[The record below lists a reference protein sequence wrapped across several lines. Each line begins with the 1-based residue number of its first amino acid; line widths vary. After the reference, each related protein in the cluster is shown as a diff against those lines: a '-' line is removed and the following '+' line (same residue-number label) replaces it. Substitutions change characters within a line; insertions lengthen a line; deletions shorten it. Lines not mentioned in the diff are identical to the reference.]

1 MQFQWVDLIF
11 IVIIGLS
18 SITGLLRGFIKEFIA
33 LGVWILAVWAGYT
46 YSGALNPYLQ
56 PYIQDQSLRTIAGFV
71 IVVLG
76 VLIVGGIGNA
86 ILGLF
91 LRGSGL
97 GAMDKVLGGIFGFF
111 RGVFILSLIF
121 AVLSMTSLP
130 YQQYVQSSRI
140 YNQMLPVI
148 NWISSSLPG
157 VINKAKQTVSAN
169 ESFNF
174 IDISPDL

>member
-33 LGVWILAVWAGYT
+33 LGVWILAVWAGYN
-46 YSGALNPYLQ
+46 YSGSLNPYLQ
-56 PYIQDQSLRTIAGFV
+56 PYIQDQSIRTIAGFIV
-71 IVVLG
+71 VVLG
-76 VLIVGGIGNA
+76 VLIAGGIGNA

-97 GAMDKVLGGIFGFF
+97 GAMDKVLGGVFGFA

-121 AVLSMTSLP
+121 AILSMTSLP
-130 YQQYVQSSRI
+130 YQQYVQSSRV
-140 YNQMLPVI
+140 YNQLLPVI

-157 VINKAKQTVSAN
+157 LINKAKQTVSVN

-174 IDISPDL
+174 IDITPDS

>member
-33 LGVWILAVWAGYT
+33 LGVWILAVWVGYN

-56 PYIQDQSLRTIAGFV
+56 PYIQDQSIRTILGFI

-76 VLIVGGIGNA
+76 VLIAGGIANA

-97 GAMDKVLGGIFGFF
+97 GAMDKVLGGIFGFA

-121 AVLSMTSLP
+121 AILSMTSLP

-140 YNQMLPVI
+140 YNQLVPVI
-148 NWISSSLPG
+148 NWISGSLPG
-157 VINKAKQTVSAN
+157 LINKAKQTVSAN

>member
-11 IVIIGLS
+11 IIIIGLS

-33 LGVWILAVWAGYT
+33 LGVWILAVWAGYN
-46 YSGALNPYLQ
+46 YSGSLNPYLQ
-56 PYIQDQSLRTIAGFV
+56 PYIQDQSIRTIAGFIV
-71 IVVLG
+71 VVLG
-76 VLIVGGIGNA
+76 VLIAGGIGNA

-97 GAMDKVLGGIFGFF
+97 GAMDKVLGGAFGFA

-121 AVLSMTSLP
+121 AILSMTSLP
-130 YQQYVQSSRI
+130 YQQYVQSSRV
-140 YNQMLPVI
+140 YNQLLPVI

-157 VINKAKQTVSAN
+157 LINKAKQTVSVN

-174 IDISPDL
+174 IDITPDS